1 MSAIC
6 RNRALCVAVNVL
18 NNCIMAQNSVPD
30 TVINSSD
37 VGGVAGGTGGV
48 AGGLVEA
55 A

>member
-18 NNCIMAQNSVPD
+18 NSCIMARNSMPD
-30 TVINSSD
+30 TVIKFSD

-48 AGGLVEA
+48 AGGSV
-55 A
+55 